1 MPETEGGRQAME
13 AIFEQAGCFAE
24 PEN

>member
-1 MPETEGGRQAME
+1 MPQTEGGRQAME